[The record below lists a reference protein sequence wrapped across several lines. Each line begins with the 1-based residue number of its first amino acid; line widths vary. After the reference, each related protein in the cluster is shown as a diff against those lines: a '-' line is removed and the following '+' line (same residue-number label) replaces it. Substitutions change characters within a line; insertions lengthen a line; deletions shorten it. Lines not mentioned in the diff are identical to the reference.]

1 MSPTPR
7 PIQPDDLFTLRFL
20 QSAALSPDGRR
31 AAYVV
36 STYDAEA
43 DEDRAHIWLVELE
56 DGQARQ
62 MTHGAHSNSNPQWAP
77 DGQTLAFVSTR
88 AEKPQI
94 YLLPVDGGEARALT
108 QLPQGV
114 GADLAWSP
122 NGAKIAFTAGPPE
135 NAAPNLS
142 KPYRLTRHVYRF
154 DATGYLDTAV
164 QDIYAIDAAGGEP
177 TRLTHDAAMNT
188 QPHWAP
194 GGAPGGERILYAA
207 SMLPDSFRSIAPVLR
222 TVNLAGEQQ
231 DFSPHLS
238 ADWGYISSFAWTP
251 NGDHVVF
258 TGTPSGKPIGSKAD
272 LWVIGADGRSAP
284 ENRTATLAIG
294 VGGGLQP
301 DMPTALFRSRDI
313 LVTADGATA
322 FVQVQ
327 DGGAIQIYRVALHGP
342 EAHEAILSG
351 ERACVPLGLQS
362 AAGKLLYWVSGFNQ
376 PPDLFVSDLEGG
388 NEAQL
393 TGLNGAAATEM
404 ARPTVEQLHFSGADG
419 AAVEGWLIAPPHGEP
434 PYPTILYIHG
444 GPHSAFGHM
453 YHFDTQMLTGAGYA
467 VLMVNHRAST
477 GYGDVFS
484 TAIKGDWG
492 NLDYTDLMAGVDA
505 AIDCGLVDANRLGVC
520 GLSGGGNLS
529 CWIVGQTDRFKAA
542 VPENPVTNW
551 VSFYGVS
558 DIGVWFAVEEL
569 GGHPH
574 EIPDVYVRCSPISY
588 AHRCTTPTLL
598 VQCEADYRCPAE
610 QAEQFYN
617 VLKANGCV
625 VEMLR
630 LPGGSHAGAI
640 GGKPA
645 IRRAQNEALLEW
657 MQRYV

>member
-1 MSPTPR
+1 MTSTSRPT
-7 PIQPDDLFTLRFL
+7 QPDDLFSLRFL
-20 QSAALSPDGRR
+20 QSAALSPDGRCV
-31 AAYVV
+31 AYAV
-36 STYDAEA
+36 SEYDAEA
-43 DEDRAHIWLVELE
+43 DEDRTHIWLADLE
-56 DGQARQ
+56 NGQARQ
-62 MTHGAHSNSNPQWAP
+62 MTSGAHSNSNPQWAP
-77 DGQTLAFVSTR
+77 GGAPDGQTLAFTSTR
-88 AEKPQI
+88 GGKPQI
-94 YLLPVDGGEARALT
+94 YLLPVDGGEARKLT
-108 QLPQGV
+108 NVAQGV

-122 NGAKIAFTAGPPE
+122 DGAKIAFTAGPPE
-135 NAAPNLS
+135 DEAPPLD

-154 DATGYLDTAV
+154 DATGYLDGAV
-164 QDIYAIDAAGGEP
+164 QDIYVIDLSGGDA
-177 TRLTHDAAMNT
+177 TRLTNDAAMNT
-188 QPHWAP
+188 QPKWSP
-194 GGAPGGERILYAA
+194 DGKRILYAA
-207 SMLPDSFRSIAPVLR
+207 SMLPNSLCAIAVVLR
-222 TVNLAGEQQ
+222 TVSLDGTQQ
-231 DFSPHLS
+231 DLSPHLS
-238 ADWGYISSFAWTP
+238 ADWGYISAFQWTP
-251 NGDHVVF
+251 DGSRIVF
-258 TGTPSGKPIGSKAD
+258 MATPADKPIGAKAD
-272 LWVIGADGRSAP
+272 LWVMDADGKGGA
-284 ENRTATLAIG
+284 ENRTADLAIG

-301 DMPTALFRSRDI
+301 DMPTMLFRSRTI
-313 LVTADGATA
+313 LLTDDGTSAY
-322 FVQVQ
+322 VQVQ
-327 DGGAIQIYRVALHGP
+327 AGGTIEIYRVALSGP

-351 ERACVPLGLQS
+351 TRSCIPLGIQ
-362 AAGKLLYWVSGFNQ
+362 AEAGKLLYLVTDFNRT
-376 PPDLFVSDLEGG
+376 PDLYVSDLEGG
-388 NEAQL
+388 NERQISA
-393 TGLNGAAATEM
+393 LNAVHLAEREA
-404 ARPTVEQLHFSGADG
+404 PSVERLRFAGVDSAP
-419 AAVEGWLIAPPHGEP
+419 VEGWLIAPADGKA

-477 GYGDVFS
+477 GYGDGFS

-492 NLDYTDLMAGVDA
+492 NLDYTDLMAGVDE
-505 AIDCGLVDANRLGVC
+505 AIRRGLADPERLGVC

-529 CWIVGQTDRFKAA
+529 CWIVGQTTRFKAA

-574 EIPDVYVRCSPISY
+574 EIPEVYASCSPITY

-617 VLKANGCV
+617 VLKANNCT

-630 LPGGSHAGAI
+630 LPGGSHGGAI

-657 MQRYV
+657 MQKYV